1 MIVAGARVLDV
12 GSLTPVSQRS
22 DRADRAT
29 SAVPITFALST
40 LDTQRVA
47 YAESF
52 AEHVRLALVA
62 PSTAGSPADKGDRT
76 YTLDKDK

>member
-1 MIVAGARVLDV
+1 MLDV
-12 GSLTPVSQRS
+12 GELTALDPSAD
-22 DRADRAT
+22 DRGSRAT
-29 SAVPITFALST
+29 EAVPITFALNT

-62 PSTAGSPADKGDRT
+62 PGSDGTIRPGDRT

>member
-1 MIVAGARVLDV
+1 LEV
-12 GSLTPVSQRS
+12 GKLTALNPSGD
-22 DRADRAT
+22 DRRT
-29 SAVPITFALST
+29 QVTEAVPITFALNT
-40 LDTQRVA
+40 LDTQRIA

-62 PSTAGSPADKGDRT
+62 PGSDGTIRPGDRT